1 MRRLSLRGAWAHVR
15 CTSGSTKI
23 PAFRSI
29 PPILED
35 NDAMRRVFQKVLGS
49 AQETSS
55 VNGEVMLR
63 YDFEDAVFDEPV
75 VAS

>member
-1 MRRLSLRGAWAHVR
+1 
-15 CTSGSTKI
+15 
-23 PAFRSI
+23 
-29 PPILED
+29 
-35 NDAMRRVFQKVLGS
+35 MRRVFQKVLGS